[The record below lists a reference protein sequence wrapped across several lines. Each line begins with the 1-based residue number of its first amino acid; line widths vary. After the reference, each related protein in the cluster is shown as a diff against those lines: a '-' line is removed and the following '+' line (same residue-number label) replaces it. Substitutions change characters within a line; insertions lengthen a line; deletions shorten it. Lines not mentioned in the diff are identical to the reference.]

1 MVTLSFFAVFALFLA
16 YMLFIA
22 PRLEKRSLTKTDE
35 QALKDP
41 SVTPHP
47 AEIVLFSKIRTFLI
61 VLSIAISMVWT
72 MNFGT
77 FGLLSTFV
85 FQGVSLLLLAIIFIG
100 FRNQKKV
107 TGIFLGFWQTYA
119 LHALLCIYFS
129 HFAIAVAM
137 FILSAYRDTS
147 VVTHLQ
153 VVLFTWTVSLI
164 LIFSTGFRRSVPAFA
179 AEMLIFFDRRV
190 MFRVKGNNDEKET
203 LVGVFLGEGRQIV
216 PLFFNIF
223 RDQFLGTGF
232 KIDGNTQLEPH
243 MVPLRNVIV
252 DVWENVK
259 EKNPKIHI
267 QAKDAF
273 VDIYLTISFFIENPA
288 EVAIYG
294 DVIQD
299 IADRARK
306 ALPLVLGYFYSEEVS
321 RMLGVISHLIWG
333 KRVVV
338 ALTRHSLHG
347 KGAGSVALNEAGA
360 PLFVVEDSE
369 DESIDSM
376 KSRLLERV
384 KLELDRTKQYNYF
397 DRSADPANAKAG
409 FSEVPENWVLTDA
422 DVKTS
427 VLQLE
432 GESQSAILSKV
443 GCVPVAI
450 SPSNVSLS
458 SRMEEAL
465 SELASQPI
473 QIEAERKTTDSVVRN
488 AEKTISA
495 LGEELGAVVAA
506 ASDERIEVKID
517 HMSSSRNKGKGGVSS
532 AIEDVADSLRV
543 KKQ

>member
-1 MVTLSFFAVFALFLA
+1 MITLSLFVAFLLFLA
-16 YMLFIA
+16 YIFIA
-22 PRLEKRSLTKTDE
+22 PRLEKRASAKTSE
-35 QALKDP
+35 GVFKNP
-41 SVTPHP
+41 SATPHP

-61 VLSIAISMVWT
+61 ALSVIISLVWT
-72 MNFGT
+72 LNFGA
-77 FGLLSTFV
+77 FGLLSTFL
-85 FQGVSLLLLAIIFIG
+85 FQGISLLLLAVIFIG

-107 TGIFLGFWQTYA
+107 IGIFLGFWQTYA
-119 LHALLCIYFS
+119 LHALLCVYFA

-137 FILSAYRDTS
+137 FILSLYKDTS

-153 VVLFTWTVSLI
+153 VVLFTWSVSLI
-164 LIFSTGFRRSVPAFA
+164 LIFSTGFRRTVPAFA
-179 AEMLIFFDRRV
+179 AEMLTFFDRRV
-190 MFRVKGNNDEKET
+190 MFRVKGKDGKET

-232 KIDGNTQLEPH
+232 KIDGNTQLAPH

-273 VDIYLTISFFIENPA
+273 VDIYLTISFFLENPA

-347 KGAGSVALNEAGA
+347 KGAGSVALSEAGA

-369 DESIDSM
+369 DEGIDSM
-376 KSRLLERV
+376 RARLLERV
-384 KLELDRTKQYNYF
+384 KLELDRTKQFNYF

-409 FSEVPENWVLTDA
+409 FGEVPENWMLTDI
-422 DVKTS
+422 DVKMS

-450 SPSNVSLS
+450 SPSNVSLA
-458 SRMEEAL
+458 SRMEDAL

-473 QIEAERKTTDSVVRN
+473 QIETERKTTDSVVRN
-488 AEKTISA
+488 AEKTIGV
-495 LGEELGAVVAA
+495 LGKELGAVVAA

-543 KKQ
+543 KR